1 LDAPER
7 APVNGRRPEGSESP
21 VASDDR
27 RPRGFGWGI
36 GIGVATFLTLVYP
49 TQHYIA
55 EHYTVRLMASSDT
68 PAAPVMAWTDR
79 LLLELP
85 VWYLWVAFGPLIL
98 ALARRFPIA
107 GPRRYRNLGVHLLAS
122 AILSTVHILALSF
135 YRGVLPIPLPPGV
148 SVGQIAALT
157 LLQYLL
163 TMMTVY
169 ATIVAVQHAIAH
181 YRESQARAMQAVQLE
196 TRLANARLD
205 VLKMQLQPHFLFNT
219 LNTISSLTLSD
230 ARAAQRMI
238 VRLSDLLRL
247 SLENLSI
254 HEIPLSQELDFL
266 QRYAEI
272 QQVRF
277 SDRLALDYRIEEGA
291 EKHLVPRL
299 MLQPLVEN
307 AIRHGVERTSKPI
320 RIQVRAHQ
328 NGDFLRIDVEDDGP
342 GMDPTRR
349 NGASG
354 IGLRNTR
361 ARLQQL
367 YGDRQSLAIGRS
379 PTGGVVVEIAVPL
392 RLPLQETPV
401 EATICCCAASWSM
414 TSRLPATCCGSCYR
428 SRRMYTLSL
437 SAPTARRR

>member
-1 LDAPER
+1 MDPNEDR
-7 APVNGRRPEGSESP
+7 SGVNDEPGVVGRPE
-21 VASDDR
+21 ASDDR
-27 RPRGFGWGI
+27 SRRRLGWGI

-55 EHYTVRLMASSDT
+55 EHYTVRLMANSDVPT
-68 PAAPVMAWTDR
+68 APVSPWADR

-85 VWYLWVAFGPLIL
+85 VWYLWVAFGPVIL

-107 GPRRYRNLGVHLLAS
+107 GARRYRNLGVHLGAS
-122 AILSTVHILALSF
+122 AVLSTIHILALSF

-148 SVGQIAALT
+148 TVSQIAALT
-157 LLQYLL
+157 LIQYLL

-196 TRLANARLD
+196 TRLANVRLD

-247 SLENLSI
+247 SLENLAI
-254 HEIPLSQELDFL
+254 HEIPLYEELDFL
-266 QRYAEI
+266 ERYAEI

-277 SDRLALDYRIEEGA
+277 SDRLVLEYRIEEGT

-299 MLQPLVEN
+299 LLQPLVEN
-307 AIRHGVERTSKPI
+307 AIRHGVERTSRPI
-320 RIQVRAHQ
+320 RIEIRSRC
-328 NGDFLRIDVEDDGP
+328 NGAFLHLDVEDNGP
-342 GMDPTRR
+342 GLDPSSG
-349 NGASG
+349 NGSTG

-367 YGDRQSLAIGRS
+367 YGDRQSLAIRAS
-379 PTGGVVVEIAVPL
+379 ASGGALVEIAVPL
-392 RLPLQETPV
+392 RLPNGE
-401 EATICCCAASWSM
+401 
-414 TSRLPATCCGSCYR
+414 PAPA
-428 SRRMYTLSL
+428 LSE
-437 SAPTARRR
+437 